1 MRGWHIE
8 VRRQKTPIDRLG
20 CWVATPQNQDYQRKF
35 RSQTSDL
42 WTDATAVVRAVRE
55 EKASEE
61 KESDEKR

>member
-1 MRGWHIE
+1 
-8 VRRQKTPIDRLG
+8 LG